1 MKKLTKK
8 QKEVLEAIKSFIQA
22 NGFPPSVRE
31 INSIF
36 GFSSPA
42 AAHTFLKI
50 LEKKGYIR
58 KVGKGRSRSYEVIG
72 FGTGNFVEVPILGR
86 VAAGKPVFSEENR
99 EGVLNLDPSFTGNDE
114 TFLLRVDGDSMINA
128 NINDG
133 DLVLVKK
140 QNTANSGDIVVALID
155 AEATVKRFF
164 NEGSRIRLQPEND
177 TFQPIFVDES
187 SGEFMVLGKVLKLI
201 RDVN

>member
-1 MKKLTKK
+1 MKKLSKK
-8 QKEVLEAIKSFIQA
+8 QKEVLEAIKSFIQK

-31 INSIF
+31 INAIF

-42 AAHTFLKI
+42 AAHNFLKI
-50 LEKKGYIR
+50 FEKKGYIR
-58 KVGKGRSRSYEVIG
+58 KIGKGKSRSYEVIG

-86 VAAGKPVFSEENR
+86 VAAGTPVFSEENR

-114 TFLLRVDGDSMINA
+114 TFLLKVKGESMINA

-140 QNTANSGDIVVALID
+140 QNIANSGDIVVALVD
-155 AEATVKRFF
+155 GEATVKRFF
-164 NEGSRIRLQPEND
+164 NEGSRIRLQPENED
-177 TFQPIFVDES
+177 LNPIYVDES
-187 SGEFMVLGKVLKLI
+187 SGDFLILGKVFKLI